1 MGVSARRDAPDLLLR
16 PLRLRFDHGAYNF
29 HVPPV
34 SGAPAAAGGSG
45 GTRRLRLCLPGQP
58 FRRPHALRHYAEPD
72 VFRPRLRQLPR
83 LVAGRVSGVFG
94 EHRCLVLGRFFVV
107 EDFGYL
113 VSRPDARLSTTS
125 STARHI
131 PATVLLPAQPGIGC
145 SPSAPRRSPPA
156 PPHSLAFPFFLP
168 SACNH
173 LRSAA
178 ASGHPTRPYPV
189 ADRERGPTRSVVWCF
204 APLAAVRPE
213 TGGSLERKSP
223 KTRAPAQMLAAL
235 RTPGLPGW
243 QERGGTGSPSMDQAG
258 SARQPSR

>member
-83 LVAGRVSGVFG
+83 LVAGWVSGVFG

-113 VSRPDARLSTTS
+113 VSRPDARLSPT
-125 STARHI
+125 
-131 PATVLLPAQPGIGC
+131 LLN
-145 SPSAPRRSPPA
+145 R
-156 PPHSLAFPFFLP
+156 PPHPGDCPPPRAARDRLFPL
-168 SACNH
+168 C
-173 LRSAA
+173 
-178 ASGHPTRPYPV
+178 AS
-189 ADRERGPTRSVVWCF
+189 
-204 APLAAVRPE
+204 PE
-213 TGGSLERKSP
+213 P
-223 KTRAPAQMLAAL
+223 PRAPAFTGFSVFSSLCLQSLAL
-235 RTPGLPGW
+235 
-243 QERGGTGSPSMDQAG
+243 GGRFRPSHPPL
-258 SARQPSR
+258 S